1 MNRST
6 EQRDAEVVKTLKIL
20 DDMPRLEVHHLF
32 RAHLLQRI
40 DAIEAKSSFA
50 VSLSGGFNPRFA
62 FFGLLLVFNIASG
75 MLFFMHGT
83 PQSTTSNSGVLAE
96 AFNEDYGGPALSY
109 YDQTGADRGQ
119 DDLKK

>member
-40 DAIEAKSSFA
+40 DSMESRNSFA
-50 VSLSGGFNPRFA
+50 SSLAGGFNPRLA
-62 FFGLLLVFNIASG
+62 FFGLLLILNIGSG
-75 MLFFMHGT
+75 MLLFVHGT
-83 PQSTTSNSGVLAE
+83 PQSTINSSGGLAE

-109 YDQTGADRGQ
+109 YDQTSADRA
-119 DDLKK
+119 DAKP

>member
-20 DDMPRLEVHHLF
+20 DDMPRLEVHYLF

-40 DAIEAKSSFA
+40 DSMENRN
-50 VSLSGGFNPRFA
+50 SLAGGFNPRLA
-62 FFGLLLVFNIASG
+62 FFGLLLILNIGSG

-83 PQSTTSNSGVLAE
+83 PQSSINSSGGLAD

-109 YDQTGADRGQ
+109 YDQTSADRA
-119 DDLKK
+119 DAKP